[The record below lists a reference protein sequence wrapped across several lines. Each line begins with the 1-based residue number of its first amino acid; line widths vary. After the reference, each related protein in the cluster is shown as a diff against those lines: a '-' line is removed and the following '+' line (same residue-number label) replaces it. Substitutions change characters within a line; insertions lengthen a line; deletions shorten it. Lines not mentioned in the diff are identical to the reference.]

1 MSDVVATTD
10 DAQPVLRTLNVLA
23 KAGLLLLLGVALSHP
38 DLGHLRGKAAGARA
52 VGYPMLAFVIPAAW
66 WLFWKDRAAYPWLA
80 DLLATFPCFS
90 DILGNRMNLYDTLR
104 SFDDW
109 MHFANVGML
118 TASILLLTLPRS
130 APLGAHVERA
140 LAFGV
145 TAAVAWEIA
154 EYAAFLRLYGNRFD
168 AYGDTLGDLA
178 TGTVG
183 AVVAALVV
191 HRLSS
196 VGRITEQPVP
206 WSRGL
211 VRQRSG

>member
-1 MSDVVATTD
+1 MSDVAAATGDT
-10 DAQPVLRTLNVLA
+10 QPVVRTLNVLA
-23 KAGLLLLLGVALSHP
+23 KAGLLLLVGVALSHP
-38 DLGHLRGKAAGARA
+38 DLGHLRDKAAGARA
-52 VGYPMLAFVIPAAW
+52 IGYPMLAFVIPAAW
-66 WLFWKDRAAYPWLA
+66 WVFWKDRSSYPWLA
-80 DLLATFPCFS
+80 DLLATLPCFT
-90 DILGNRMNLYDTLR
+90 DILGNRMNLYDTVR

-118 TASILLLTLPRS
+118 TASVLLLTLSRG
-130 APLGAHVERA
+130 AGLGAHVERA

-154 EYAAFLRLYGNRFD
+154 EYVAFLRLYGDGFD

-178 TGTVG
+178 TGTFG
-183 AVVAALVV
+183 ALVAALVV

-196 VGRITEQPVP
+196 VGRITEQPMP

-211 VRQRSG
+211 ARQRPG